1 MSKHKKLLLI
11 GGSNGN
17 AHLRNFHDLISDQFE
32 SILVVSNN
40 IIDFASCKKI
50 NFSLKNP
57 IQFWQNIR
65 ELRSIIKDFEP
76 DIIHVHQANSYGF
89 LTALA
94 NQSKIPLVLTT
105 WGSDVLLLPN
115 KSLLHRWMV
124 KYVLNKADQITADA
138 EFMATAIHNL
148 IGNKTVRI
156 ANFGVEIDPQKT
168 ALERKKIIYSNRM
181 HAPLY
186 QIDKI
191 ILESADFL
199 KKNTDWLLKIAGQGI
214 NTPVLEKLAAEHLPL
229 GSYEFVGFLNSDQN
243 KTNYQSAT
251 LYISIPISDGTSISL
266 LEAMAYGCIP
276 IVSDLPA
283 NKEWITHLENG
294 IISDGKVMKD
304 IEIALTLDP
313 LAVEDKNKVI
323 IQNRATKET
332 NRRLFSSIYDKL

>member
-105 WGSDVLLLPN
+105 WGSDVLLLPK

-156 ANFGVEIDPQKT
+156 ANFGVEIDPQKI

-214 NTPVLEKLAAEHLPL
+214 NTPLLEKLAAEHLPL

-243 KTNYQSAT
+243 KANYQSAT
-251 LYISIPISDGTSISL
+251 LYISIPISDGTSISV

-313 LAVEDKNKVI
+313 LAVEDKNKFI

>member
-40 IIDFASCKKI
+40 IIDFASCKKLH
-50 NFSLKNP
+50 FGLKNP
-57 IQFWQNIR
+57 IQFWQNIS
-65 ELRSIIKDFEP
+65 ELRSIIKEFKP

-94 NQSKIPLVLTT
+94 NQEKIPLVLTT

-115 KSLLHRWMV
+115 KSLLHRSMV
-124 KYVLNKADQITADA
+124 KYVLRKADQITADA
-138 EFMATAIHNL
+138 EFMATAIHKL
-148 IGNKTVRI
+148 IGNKKVCI
-156 ANFGVEIDPQKT
+156 ANFGVAIDEQKT
-168 ALERKKIIYSNRM
+168 GLERKKIIYSNRM

-186 QIDKI
+186 QIEKI

-199 KKNTDWLLKIAGQGI
+199 KKNTDWLLKIAGQGP
-214 NTPVLEKLAAEHLPL
+214 NTPALEKLALENLPL
-229 GSYEFVGFLNSDQN
+229 GSYQFVGFLNSEQN
-243 KTNYQSAT
+243 KANYQSAT
-251 LYISIPISDGTSISL
+251 IYISIPISDGTSISL

-294 IISDGKVMKD
+294 IISDGDVMKD

-313 LAVEDKNKVI
+313 MSIEEKNKVI
-323 IQNRATKET
+323 IENRATKET
-332 NRRLFSSIYDKL
+332 NKRLFSSIYDKL